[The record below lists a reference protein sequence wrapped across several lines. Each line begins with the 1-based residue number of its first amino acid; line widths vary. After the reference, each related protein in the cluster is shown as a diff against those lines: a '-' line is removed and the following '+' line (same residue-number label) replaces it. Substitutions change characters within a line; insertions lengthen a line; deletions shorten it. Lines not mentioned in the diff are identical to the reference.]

1 MLCLLISS
9 GAKLR
14 RRCYKLFAIALQ
26 YGYNAAA
33 DRFLLYASS
42 CMESH
47 CYMLHVTCYVK
58 ISPTSISASSRS
70 GDKSCKRS
78 SQIHVALVAWSRIV
92 TCYMLH
98 VTLRSPPL
106 PSPPPREAV
115 TSRVSVLLRYT
126 SHWSHGVALLHVTLR
141 PPPLPPPP
149 PREALYLLFSCF
161 PADLCFF
168 YSLAREKSN
177 CSPPPS
183 RLLTRMLPRWRM
195 TAFLTMASPSPVPPS
210 DRLRPLSTR

>member
-26 YGYNAAA
+26 YGYNAPA

-47 CYMLHVTCYVK
+47 CYMLHVTLR
-58 ISPTSISASSRS
+58 PPPLPPRLLASRTR
-70 GDKSCKRS
+70 SCKRS

-92 TCYMLH
+92 TCYM
-98 VTLRSPPL
+98 
-106 PSPPPREAV
+106 
-115 TSRVSVLLRYT
+115 
-126 SHWSHGVALLHVTLR
+126 LHVTLR

>member
-1 MLCLLISS
+1 MFVNFFGCKVTPTMLQTFCYRVTIRLQRRGRPLFFFCARPALL
-9 GAKLR
+9 
-14 RRCYKLFAIALQ
+14 
-26 YGYNAAA
+26 
-33 DRFLLYASS
+33 
-42 CMESH
+42 H
-47 CYMLHVTCYVK
+47 VTCYMLHVTLRP
-58 ISPTSISASSRS
+58 PTSISASSRS
-70 GDKSCKRS
+70 ADKSCKRS

-92 TCYMLH
+92 TCYM
-98 VTLRSPPL
+98 
-106 PSPPPREAV
+106 
-115 TSRVSVLLRYT
+115 
-126 SHWSHGVALLHVTLR
+126 LHVTLR

-195 TAFLTMASPSPVPPS
+195 TAFLTIASPSPVPPS
-210 DRLRPLSTR
+210 GRLRPLSTR

>member
-1 MLCLLISS
+1 MFVNFFGCKVTPAMLQTFCYRVTIRLQ
-9 GAKLR
+9 R
-14 RRCYKLFAIALQ
+14 RGRPLFF
-26 YGYNAAA
+26 
-33 DRFLLYASS
+33 FLCPS
-42 CMESH
+42 CIVT
-47 CYMLHVTCYVK
+47 CYMLHVTLRL
-58 ISPTSISASSRS
+58 PHFLLRLLASRTR
-70 GDKSCKRS
+70 SCKRS
-78 SQIHVALVAWSRIV
+78 SQIHVALVAWSRFV
-92 TCYMLH
+92 TCYM
-98 VTLRSPPL
+98 
-106 PSPPPREAV
+106 
-115 TSRVSVLLRYT
+115 
-126 SHWSHGVALLHVTLR
+126 LHVTLR

>member
-26 YGYNAAA
+26 YGYNAARQTA
-33 DRFLLYASS
+33 FFFMPHPAW
-42 CMESH
+42 SH
-47 CYMLHVTCYVK
+47 CYMLHVT
-58 ISPTSISASSRS
+58 
-70 GDKSCKRS
+70 
-78 SQIHVALVAWSRIV
+78 
-92 TCYMLH
+92 
-98 VTLRSPPL
+98 LRPPPL
-106 PSPPPREAV
+106 PSPPPREAL

-126 SHWSHGVALLHVTLR
+126 SHWSHGVALLHVTCYMLHVTLR

-195 TAFLTMASPSPVPPS
+195 TAFLTMASPRPVPPS

>member
-1 MLCLLISS
+1 MFVNFFGCKVTPTMLQTFCYRVTIRLQ
-9 GAKLR
+9 R
-14 RRCYKLFAIALQ
+14 RGRPLF
-26 YGYNAAA
+26 
-33 DRFLLYASS
+33 FF
-42 CMESH
+42 MPH
-47 CYMLHVTCYVK
+47 
-58 ISPTSISASSRS
+58 P
-70 GDKSCKRS
+70 
-78 SQIHVALVAWSRIV
+78 AWSRIV

-98 VTLRSPPL
+98 VTLRPPPL
-106 PSPPPREAV
+106 PSPPPREAL

-126 SHWSHGVALLHVTLR
+126 SHGRMESHCYMLHVTLR

-177 CSPPPS
+177 CSPPLS

-195 TAFLTMASPSPVPPS
+195 TAFLTMASPRPVPPS

>member
-33 DRFLLYASS
+33 DRFSS
-42 CMESH
+42 FVPVLIVT
-47 CYMLHVTCYVK
+47 CYMLHVTLRL
-58 ISPTSISASSRS
+58 PPLPPRLLASRTR
-70 GDKSCKRS
+70 SCKRS
-78 SQIHVALVAWSRIV
+78 SQIHVALVVWSRIV
-92 TCYMLH
+92 TCYM
-98 VTLRSPPL
+98 
-106 PSPPPREAV
+106 
-115 TSRVSVLLRYT
+115 
-126 SHWSHGVALLHVTLR
+126 LHVTLR

-183 RLLTRMLPRWRM
+183 RLLTRMLPWWRM
-195 TAFLTMASPSPVPPS
+195 TAFLTIASPSPVPPS

>member
-1 MLCLLISS
+1 MFVNFFGCKVTPTMLQTFCYRVTIRLQ
-9 GAKLR
+9 R
-14 RRCYKLFAIALQ
+14 R
-26 YGYNAAA
+26 AA
-33 DRFLLYASS
+33 DRFSS
-42 CMESH
+42 FVPVLH
-47 CYMLHVTCYVK
+47 CYMLHVTLRP
-58 ISPTSISASSRS
+58 PTSASASSRS
-70 GDKSCKRS
+70 ADKSCKRS

-92 TCYMLH
+92 TCYM
-98 VTLRSPPL
+98 
-106 PSPPPREAV
+106 
-115 TSRVSVLLRYT
+115 
-126 SHWSHGVALLHVTLR
+126 LHVTLR

-195 TAFLTMASPSPVPPS
+195 TAFLTIASPSPVPPS

>member
-1 MLCLLISS
+1 MFVNFFGCKVTPTMLQTFCYRVTIRLQ
-9 GAKLR
+9 R
-14 RRCYKLFAIALQ
+14 RGRPLF
-26 YGYNAAA
+26 
-33 DRFLLYASS
+33 FF
-42 CMESH
+42 MPH
-47 CYMLHVTCYVK
+47 
-58 ISPTSISASSRS
+58 P
-70 GDKSCKRS
+70 
-78 SQIHVALVAWSRIV
+78 AWSRIV

-98 VTLRSPPL
+98 VTLRPPPL
-106 PSPPPREAV
+106 PSPPPREAL

-126 SHWSHGVALLHVTLR
+126 SHGRMESHCYMLHVTCYVKDS
-141 PPPLPPPP
+141 PLPPPP

>member
-1 MLCLLISS
+1 MFVNFFGCKVTPTMLQTFCYRVTIRLQ
-9 GAKLR
+9 R
-14 RRCYKLFAIALQ
+14 RGRPLF
-26 YGYNAAA
+26 
-33 DRFLLYASS
+33 FF
-42 CMESH
+42 MPH
-47 CYMLHVTCYVK
+47 
-58 ISPTSISASSRS
+58 P
-70 GDKSCKRS
+70 
-78 SQIHVALVAWSRIV
+78 AWSRIV
-92 TCYMLH
+92 TCYM
-98 VTLRSPPL
+98 
-106 PSPPPREAV
+106 
-115 TSRVSVLLRYT
+115 
-126 SHWSHGVALLHVTLR
+126 LHVTLR

-195 TAFLTMASPSPVPPS
+195 TAFLTMARPSPVPPS

>member
-33 DRFLLYASS
+33 DRFLLYAR
-42 CMESH
+42 
-47 CYMLHVTCYVK
+47 
-58 ISPTSISASSRS
+58 P
-70 GDKSCKRS
+70 
-78 SQIHVALVAWSRIV
+78 AWSRIV

-98 VTLRSPPL
+98 VTLRPP
-106 PSPPPREAV
+106 
-115 TSRVSVLLRYT
+115 TSTSASSQAGQGRVSVFSDTRRM
-126 SHWSHGVALLHVTLR
+126 VAWGRIVTCYMLHVTLR

>member
-1 MLCLLISS
+1 MFVNFFGCKVTPTMLQTLCYRVTIRLQ
-9 GAKLR
+9 R
-14 RRCYKLFAIALQ
+14 RGRPLF
-26 YGYNAAA
+26 
-33 DRFLLYASS
+33 FFCASS

-47 CYMLHVTCYVK
+47 CYMLHVTLR
-58 ISPTSISASSRS
+58 PPHLASASSQAGQGRVS
-70 GDKSCKRS
+70 VLLRYTS
-78 SQIHVALVAWSRIV
+78 HLVAWSRIV
-92 TCYMLH
+92 TCYM
-98 VTLRSPPL
+98 
-106 PSPPPREAV
+106 
-115 TSRVSVLLRYT
+115 
-126 SHWSHGVALLHVTLR
+126 LHVTLR

>member
-1 MLCLLISS
+1 MFVNFFGCKVTPTMLQTFCYRVTIRLQRRGRPLFFFCARPALL
-9 GAKLR
+9 
-14 RRCYKLFAIALQ
+14 
-26 YGYNAAA
+26 
-33 DRFLLYASS
+33 
-42 CMESH
+42 H
-47 CYMLHVTCYVK
+47 VTCYMLHVTLRL
-58 ISPTSISASSRS
+58 PHFHLRLLASRTR
-70 GDKSCKRS
+70 SCKRS
-78 SQIHVALVAWSRIV
+78 SQIHVALVAWSRFV
-92 TCYMLH
+92 TCYM
-98 VTLRSPPL
+98 
-106 PSPPPREAV
+106 
-115 TSRVSVLLRYT
+115 
-126 SHWSHGVALLHVTLR
+126 LHVTLR

>member
-26 YGYNAAA
+26 YGYNAARQTA
-33 DRFLLYASS
+33 FLLLCPS
-42 CMESH
+42 CIVT
-47 CYMLHVTCYVK
+47 CYMLHVTLRP
-58 ISPTSISASSRS
+58 PTSASSRS
-70 GDKSCKRS
+70 ADKSCKRS
-78 SQIHVALVAWSRIV
+78 SQIHVALVAWSCIV
-92 TCYMLH
+92 TCYM
-98 VTLRSPPL
+98 
-106 PSPPPREAV
+106 
-115 TSRVSVLLRYT
+115 
-126 SHWSHGVALLHVTLR
+126 LHVTLR

-195 TAFLTMASPSPVPPS
+195 TAFLTMASPRPVPPS

>member
-26 YGYNAAA
+26 YGYNAARQTA
-33 DRFLLYASS
+33 FLLLCPILHGRIVTCYMLHVTLRPPPLPSPPPREALTSRVS
-42 CMESH
+42 VLLRYTSHGRMESH

-58 ISPTSISASSRS
+58 AS
-70 GDKSCKRS
+70 
-78 SQIHVALVAWSRIV
+78 
-92 TCYMLH
+92 
-98 VTLRSPPL
+98 
-106 PSPPPREAV
+106 
-115 TSRVSVLLRYT
+115 
-126 SHWSHGVALLHVTLR
+126 
-141 PPPLPPPP
+141 PLPPPP

-195 TAFLTMASPSPVPPS
+195 TAFLTMASPRPVPPS

>member
-26 YGYNAAA
+26 YGYNAPA

-58 ISPTSISASSRS
+58 TSPTSISASSRS
-70 GDKSCKRS
+70 ADKSCKRS

-92 TCYMLH
+92 TCYM
-98 VTLRSPPL
+98 
-106 PSPPPREAV
+106 
-115 TSRVSVLLRYT
+115 
-126 SHWSHGVALLHVTLR
+126 LHVTLR

-195 TAFLTMASPSPVPPS
+195 TAFLTMASPRPVPPS

>member
-1 MLCLLISS
+1 MFVNFFGCKVTPTMLQTFCYRVTIRLQ
-9 GAKLR
+9 R
-14 RRCYKLFAIALQ
+14 R
-26 YGYNAAA
+26 AA
-33 DRFLLYASS
+33 DRFSS
-42 CMESH
+42 FVPVLH
-47 CYMLHVTCYVK
+47 CYMLHVTLRP
-58 ISPTSISASSRS
+58 PTSASSRS
-70 GDKSCKRS
+70 ADKSCKRS
-78 SQIHVALVAWSRIV
+78 SQIHVALVAWSCIV
-92 TCYMLH
+92 TCYM
-98 VTLRSPPL
+98 
-106 PSPPPREAV
+106 
-115 TSRVSVLLRYT
+115 
-126 SHWSHGVALLHVTLR
+126 LHVTLR

-195 TAFLTMASPSPVPPS
+195 TAFLTMASPRPVPPS

>member
-1 MLCLLISS
+1 MFVNFFGCKVTPRMLQTFCYRVTIRLQ
-9 GAKLR
+9 R
-14 RRCYKLFAIALQ
+14 RGRPLFFFCA
-26 YGYNAAA
+26 
-33 DRFLLYASS
+33 RP
-42 CMESH
+42 H
-47 CYMLHVTCYVK
+47 CYMLHVTLRL
-58 ISPTSISASSRS
+58 PPLPPRLLASRTR
-70 GDKSCKRS
+70 SCKRS
-78 SQIHVALVAWSRIV
+78 SQIHVALVVWSRIV
-92 TCYMLH
+92 TCYM
-98 VTLRSPPL
+98 
-106 PSPPPREAV
+106 
-115 TSRVSVLLRYT
+115 
-126 SHWSHGVALLHVTLR
+126 LHVTLR

-195 TAFLTMASPSPVPPS
+195 TAFLTMASPRPVPPS

>member
-26 YGYNAAA
+26 YGYNAARQTA
-33 DRFLLYASS
+33 FLLLCPS
-42 CMESH
+42 CIVT

-58 ISPTSISASSRS
+58 ASHFHLRLLASRTR
-70 GDKSCKRS
+70 SCKR
-78 SQIHVALVAWSRIV
+78 
-92 TCYMLH
+92 
-98 VTLRSPPL
+98 
-106 PSPPPREAV
+106 
-115 TSRVSVLLRYT
+115 LLRYT
-126 SHWSHGVALLHVTLR
+126 SHGRMGSHCYMLHVTLR

>member
-26 YGYNAAA
+26 YGYNAPA
-33 DRFLLYASS
+33 DRFSS
-42 CMESH
+42 LCLILH
-47 CYMLHVTCYVK
+47 GVAWLHVTCYMLHVTLR
-58 ISPTSISASSRS
+58 PPPLPPRLLASRTR
-70 GDKSCKRS
+70 SCKRS

-98 VTLRSPPL
+98 VTLR
-106 PSPPPREAV
+106 
-115 TSRVSVLLRYT
+115 
-126 SHWSHGVALLHVTLR
+126 

-149 PREALYLLFSCF
+149 PREALYLLFSLLTF
-161 PADLCFF
+161 VF

-195 TAFLTMASPSPVPPS
+195 TAFLTMASPRPVPPS

>member
-33 DRFLLYASS
+33 DRFPSFVPVL
-42 CMESH
+42 H
-47 CYMLHVTCYVK
+47 CYMLHVACYVK
-58 ISPTSISASSRS
+58 ASHFRLLASRTR
-70 GDKSCKRS
+70 SCKRS

-92 TCYMLH
+92 TCYM
-98 VTLRSPPL
+98 
-106 PSPPPREAV
+106 
-115 TSRVSVLLRYT
+115 
-126 SHWSHGVALLHVTLR
+126 LHVTLR

-195 TAFLTMASPSPVPPS
+195 TAFLTMASPRPVPPS

>member
-1 MLCLLISS
+1 MFVNFFGCKVTPTMLQTFCYRVTIRLQRRGRPLSSLCLILHGRIVT
-9 GAKLR
+9 
-14 RRCYKLFAIALQ
+14 
-26 YGYNAAA
+26 
-33 DRFLLYASS
+33 
-42 CMESH
+42 
-47 CYMLHVTCYVK
+47 CYMLHVTLRP
-58 ISPTSISASSRS
+58 PTSISASSRS
-70 GDKSCKRS
+70 ADKSCKRS

-92 TCYMLH
+92 TCYM
-98 VTLRSPPL
+98 
-106 PSPPPREAV
+106 
-115 TSRVSVLLRYT
+115 
-126 SHWSHGVALLHVTLR
+126 LHVTLR

>member
-1 MLCLLISS
+1 MFVNFFGCKVTPTMLQTFCYRVTIRLQ
-9 GAKLR
+9 R
-14 RRCYKLFAIALQ
+14 R
-26 YGYNAAA
+26 AA
-33 DRFLLYASS
+33 DRFSS
-42 CMESH
+42 FVPVLH
-47 CYMLHVTCYVK
+47 CYMLHVTLRP
-58 ISPTSISASSRS
+58 PTSSSASSRS
-70 GDKSCKRS
+70 ADKSCKRS

-92 TCYMLH
+92 TCYM
-98 VTLRSPPL
+98 
-106 PSPPPREAV
+106 
-115 TSRVSVLLRYT
+115 
-126 SHWSHGVALLHVTLR
+126 LHVTLR

-195 TAFLTMASPSPVPPS
+195 TAFLTIASPSPVPPS

>member
-26 YGYNAAA
+26 YGYNAARQTA
-33 DRFLLYASS
+33 FLLLCPS
-42 CMESH
+42 CIVT
-47 CYMLHVTCYVK
+47 CYMLHVTLRP
-58 ISPTSISASSRS
+58 PTSASSRS
-70 GDKSCKRS
+70 ADKLCKRS
-78 SQIHVALVAWSRIV
+78 SQIHVALVAWSCIV
-92 TCYMLH
+92 TCYM
-98 VTLRSPPL
+98 
-106 PSPPPREAV
+106 
-115 TSRVSVLLRYT
+115 
-126 SHWSHGVALLHVTLR
+126 LHVTLR

>member
-58 ISPTSISASSRS
+58 TSPTSISASSRS
-70 GDKSCKRS
+70 ADKSCKRS

-98 VTLRSPPL
+98 VTLRS
-106 PSPPPREAV
+106 
-115 TSRVSVLLRYT
+115 
-126 SHWSHGVALLHVTLR
+126 
-141 PPPLPPPP
+141 PPLPPPP

>member
-1 MLCLLISS
+1 MFVNFFGCKVTPTMLQTFCYRVTIRLQ
-9 GAKLR
+9 R
-14 RRCYKLFAIALQ
+14 R
-26 YGYNAAA
+26 AA
-33 DRFLLYASS
+33 DRFSS
-42 CMESH
+42 FVPVLH
-47 CYMLHVTCYVK
+47 CYMLHVTLRP
-58 ISPTSISASSRS
+58 PTSASASSRS
-70 GDKSCKRS
+70 ADKSCKRS

-92 TCYMLH
+92 TCYM
-98 VTLRSPPL
+98 
-106 PSPPPREAV
+106 
-115 TSRVSVLLRYT
+115 
-126 SHWSHGVALLHVTLR
+126 LHVTLR

-195 TAFLTMASPSPVPPS
+195 TAFLTMASPRPVPPS

>member
-1 MLCLLISS
+1 MFVNFFGCKVTPTMLQTF
-9 GAKLR
+9 
-14 RRCYKLFAIALQ
+14 CYRVTIRLQRPGRPLF
-26 YGYNAAA
+26 
-33 DRFLLYASS
+33 FF
-42 CMESH
+42 MPH
-47 CYMLHVTCYVK
+47 
-58 ISPTSISASSRS
+58 P
-70 GDKSCKRS
+70 
-78 SQIHVALVAWSRIV
+78 AWSRIV

-98 VTLRSPPL
+98 VTLRPPPL
-106 PSPPPREAV
+106 PSPPPREAL

-126 SHWSHGVALLHVTLR
+126 SHGRMESHCYMLHVTCYVKAS
-141 PPPLPPPP
+141 PLPPPP

-195 TAFLTMASPSPVPPS
+195 TAFLTMASPRPVPPS

>member
-26 YGYNAAA
+26 YGYNAPA

-47 CYMLHVTCYVK
+47 CYMLHVT
-58 ISPTSISASSRS
+58 
-70 GDKSCKRS
+70 
-78 SQIHVALVAWSRIV
+78 
-92 TCYMLH
+92 
-98 VTLRSPPL
+98 LRPPPL
-106 PSPPPREAV
+106 PSPPPREAL

-195 TAFLTMASPSPVPPS
+195 TAFLTMASPRPVPPS

>member
-1 MLCLLISS
+1 MFVNFFGCKVTPTMLQTFCYRVTIRLQ
-9 GAKLR
+9 R
-14 RRCYKLFAIALQ
+14 RGRPLFFFCA
-26 YGYNAAA
+26 
-33 DRFLLYASS
+33 RP
-42 CMESH
+42 H
-47 CYMLHVTCYVK
+47 CYMLHVTCYMLHVTLRP
-58 ISPTSISASSRS
+58 PTSISASSRS
-70 GDKSCKRS
+70 ADKSCKRS

-98 VTLRSPPL
+98 VTLRS
-106 PSPPPREAV
+106 
-115 TSRVSVLLRYT
+115 
-126 SHWSHGVALLHVTLR
+126 
-141 PPPLPPPP
+141 PPLPPPP

>member
-33 DRFLLYASS
+33 DRFSS
-42 CMESH
+42 LCLILH
-47 CYMLHVTCYVK
+47 GVALLHVTLRL
-58 ISPTSISASSRS
+58 PPLPPRLLASRTR
-70 GDKSCKRS
+70 SCKRS
-78 SQIHVALVAWSRIV
+78 SQIHVALVAWSCFV
-92 TCYMLH
+92 TCYM
-98 VTLRSPPL
+98 
-106 PSPPPREAV
+106 
-115 TSRVSVLLRYT
+115 
-126 SHWSHGVALLHVTLR
+126 LHVTLR

-161 PADLCFF
+161 PDDLCFF

-195 TAFLTMASPSPVPPS
+195 TAFLTMASPRPVPPS

>member
-26 YGYNAAA
+26 YGYNAARQTA
-33 DRFLLYASS
+33 FLLLCPS
-42 CMESH
+42 CIVT
-47 CYMLHVTCYVK
+47 CYMLHVTLRP
-58 ISPTSISASSRS
+58 PTSASASSRS
-70 GDKSCKRS
+70 ADKSCKRS

-98 VTLRSPPL
+98 VTLR
-106 PSPPPREAV
+106 
-115 TSRVSVLLRYT
+115 
-126 SHWSHGVALLHVTLR
+126 

-161 PADLCFF
+161 PDDLCFF

-195 TAFLTMASPSPVPPS
+195 TAFLTMASPRPVPPS

>member
-1 MLCLLISS
+1 MFVNFFGCKVTPTMLQTFCYRVTIRLQ
-9 GAKLR
+9 R
-14 RRCYKLFAIALQ
+14 R
-26 YGYNAAA
+26 AAG
-33 DRFLLYASS
+33 RFLLLCPS
-42 CMESH
+42 CIVT

-58 ISPTSISASSRS
+58 AS
-70 GDKSCKRS
+70 
-78 SQIHVALVAWSRIV
+78 
-92 TCYMLH
+92 
-98 VTLRSPPL
+98 PL
-106 PSPPPREAV
+106 PPPPPREAL

-126 SHWSHGVALLHVTLR
+126 SHWSHGVALLHVTCYMLHVTLR

-177 CSPPPS
+177 CSPPLS

-195 TAFLTMASPSPVPPS
+195 TAFLTMASPRPVPPS

>member
-26 YGYNAAA
+26 YGYNARQTA
-33 DRFLLYASS
+33 FLLYASS
-42 CMESH
+42 CIVT
-47 CYMLHVTCYVK
+47 CYMLHVTLRP
-58 ISPTSISASSRS
+58 PTSASASSRS
-70 GDKSCKRS
+70 ADKSCKRS
-78 SQIHVALVAWSRIV
+78 SQIHVALVAWSCIV

-98 VTLRSPPL
+98 VTCYVKAS
-106 PSPPPREAV
+106 
-115 TSRVSVLLRYT
+115 
-126 SHWSHGVALLHVTLR
+126 
-141 PPPLPPPP
+141 PLPPPP

-161 PADLCFF
+161 PADLCF

>member
-26 YGYNAAA
+26 YGYNAARQTA
-33 DRFLLYASS
+33 FLLLCPS
-42 CMESH
+42 CIVT
-47 CYMLHVTCYVK
+47 CYMLHVTLRP
-58 ISPTSISASSRS
+58 PTSASASSRS
-70 GDKSCKRS
+70 ADKSCKRS

-98 VTLRSPPL
+98 VTLRL
-106 PSPPPREAV
+106 
-115 TSRVSVLLRYT
+115 
-126 SHWSHGVALLHVTLR
+126 
-141 PPPLPPPP
+141 PPLPPPP

>member
-1 MLCLLISS
+1 MFVNFFGCKVTPTMLQTFCYRVTIRLQ
-9 GAKLR
+9 R
-14 RRCYKLFAIALQ
+14 RGRPLF
-26 YGYNAAA
+26 
-33 DRFLLYASS
+33 FF
-42 CMESH
+42 MPH
-47 CYMLHVTCYVK
+47 
-58 ISPTSISASSRS
+58 P
-70 GDKSCKRS
+70 
-78 SQIHVALVAWSRIV
+78 AWSRIV

-98 VTLRSPPL
+98 VTLRPPPL
-106 PSPPPREAV
+106 PSPPPREAL
-115 TSRVSVLLRYT
+115 TNRVSVLLRYT
-126 SHWSHGVALLHVTLR
+126 SHGRMESHCYMLHVTCYVKDS
-141 PPPLPPPP
+141 PLPPPP

>member
-1 MLCLLISS
+1 MFVNFFGCKVTPTMLQTFCYRVTIRLQRRGRPLFFFCARPALL
-9 GAKLR
+9 
-14 RRCYKLFAIALQ
+14 
-26 YGYNAAA
+26 
-33 DRFLLYASS
+33 
-42 CMESH
+42 H
-47 CYMLHVTCYVK
+47 
-58 ISPTSISASSRS
+58 
-70 GDKSCKRS
+70 
-78 SQIHVALVAWSRIV
+78 V

-98 VTLRSPPL
+98 VTLRPPPL
-106 PSPPPREAV
+106 PSPPPREAL
-115 TSRVSVLLRYT
+115 TSSVSVLLRYT
-126 SHWSHGVALLHVTLR
+126 SHWSHGVALLHVTCYMLHVTLR
-141 PPPLPPPP
+141 LPPLPP
-149 PREALYLLFSCF
+149 RLLAKRCTCCLVVF

>member
-33 DRFLLYASS
+33 DRFLLCARP
-42 CMESH
+42 H
-47 CYMLHVTCYVK
+47 CYMLHVTLRA
-58 ISPTSISASSRS
+58 PTSISASSRS
-70 GDKSCKRS
+70 ADKSCKRS

-92 TCYMLH
+92 TCYM
-98 VTLRSPPL
+98 
-106 PSPPPREAV
+106 
-115 TSRVSVLLRYT
+115 
-126 SHWSHGVALLHVTLR
+126 LHVTLR

>member
-1 MLCLLISS
+1 MFVNFFGCKVTPTMLQTFCYRVTIRLQ
-9 GAKLR
+9 R
-14 RRCYKLFAIALQ
+14 R
-26 YGYNAAA
+26 AA
-33 DRFLLYASS
+33 DRFSS
-42 CMESH
+42 FVPVLH
-47 CYMLHVTCYVK
+47 CYMLHVTLRP
-58 ISPTSISASSRS
+58 PTSASSRS
-70 GDKSCKRS
+70 ADKLCKRS
-78 SQIHVALVAWSRIV
+78 SQIHVALVAWSCIV
-92 TCYMLH
+92 TCYM
-98 VTLRSPPL
+98 
-106 PSPPPREAV
+106 
-115 TSRVSVLLRYT
+115 
-126 SHWSHGVALLHVTLR
+126 LHVTLR

-195 TAFLTMASPSPVPPS
+195 TAFLTMASPRPVPPS

>member
-1 MLCLLISS
+1 MFVNFFGCKVTPTMLQTFCYRVTIRLQRRGRPLSSLCLILHGRIVT
-9 GAKLR
+9 
-14 RRCYKLFAIALQ
+14 
-26 YGYNAAA
+26 
-33 DRFLLYASS
+33 
-42 CMESH
+42 
-47 CYMLHVTCYVK
+47 CYMLHVTLRP
-58 ISPTSISASSRS
+58 PTSASSRS
-70 GDKSCKRS
+70 ADKSCKRS
-78 SQIHVALVAWSRIV
+78 SQIHVALVAWSRFV

-98 VTLRSPPL
+98 VTLRL
-106 PSPPPREAV
+106 
-115 TSRVSVLLRYT
+115 
-126 SHWSHGVALLHVTLR
+126 
-141 PPPLPPPP
+141 PPLPPPP

-195 TAFLTMASPSPVPPS
+195 TAFLTMASPRPVPPS

>member
-26 YGYNAAA
+26 YGYNVPA

-47 CYMLHVTCYVK
+47 CYMLHVTLRP
-58 ISPTSISASSRS
+58 PTSASSRS
-70 GDKSCKRS
+70 ADKSCKRS
-78 SQIHVALVAWSRIV
+78 SQIHVALVAWSRFV

-98 VTLRSPPL
+98 VTLRL
-106 PSPPPREAV
+106 
-115 TSRVSVLLRYT
+115 
-126 SHWSHGVALLHVTLR
+126 
-141 PPPLPPPP
+141 PPLPPPP